1 MKKNVCK
8 KGHPLTPENSYVKK
22 SGTRHCMK
30 CHKVREKEYNR
41 QRRLAGKRNVGLRL
55 DAGPFAEWL
64 RENQPGV
71 LRESSLAFM
80 NDYRP
85 RDFQSWAKSHGI
97 DPTQAR
103 RLIRGENGTVHYDIV
118 DRVLTEAGVP
128 WMFSE
133 LYPPKEEVA

>member
-1 MKKNVCK
+1 VRAGYCK
-8 KGHPLTPENSYVKK
+8 RGHELTPDNRYTKK
-22 SGTRHCMK
+22 SGTSHCIK
-30 CHKVREKEYNR
+30 CHRVREKEYNR
-41 QRRLAGKRNVGLRL
+41 QRRLAGKQNVGLRL
-55 DAGPFAEWL
+55 HAEPFAQWL
-64 RENQPGV
+64 RENQPGE

-80 NDYRP
+80 NDHRP

-103 RLIRGENGTVHYDIV
+103 RLIRGENDTVHYDIV
-118 DRVLTEAGVP
+118 DKVLTEAGVP